1 MTGTNLKEGMR
12 VFSYTLSGFTEATTS
27 SFPFVDSTGEEIY
40 CNYFKVQLHFHP
52 DANQSNVADHVVAYI
67 EIPNSATNGIDQ
79 NLQEP
84 YTSLTDVS
92 AFCGGIAVG
101 RASIEGVFEWKSPND
116 ERINGIK
123 IHIDEDYDKADG
135 EIWVFLTYGNI
146 TPFNT
151 LRLDRYDRG
160 V

>member
-1 MTGTNLKEGMR
+1 MR
-12 VFSYTLSGFTEATTS
+12 VFSYALSAFTEATTS

-52 DANQSNVADHVVAYI
+52 SDNQASIYDHVVGYV

-79 NLQEP
+79 NLYQS

-92 AFCGGIAVG
+92 AFCGGIVVSYGATDG
-101 RASIEGVFEWKSPND
+101 IFEWKAPND

-123 IHIDEDYDKADG
+123 IHIDEDYDKEDG

>member
-1 MTGTNLKEGMR
+1 MTGTNLNEGMR

-52 DANQSNVADHVVAYI
+52 ADPLGNVDDHIVAYI
-67 EIPNSATNGIDQ
+67 EIPNSATNGLDQ

-92 AFCGGIAVG
+92 AFCGGIVVG

-123 IHIDEDYDKADG
+123 IHIDEDVDKADG

-160 V
+160 A